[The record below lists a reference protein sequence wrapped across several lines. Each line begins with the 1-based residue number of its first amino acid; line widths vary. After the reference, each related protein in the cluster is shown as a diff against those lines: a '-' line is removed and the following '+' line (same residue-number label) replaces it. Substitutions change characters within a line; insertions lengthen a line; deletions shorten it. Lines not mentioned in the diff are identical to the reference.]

1 MALTGLDI
9 FKLLPKTNCKKCGRP
24 TCLAFAMQMAQK
36 KASIDE
42 CPAISEDAKKQLG
55 SASAPPI
62 KLVTIGKGNK
72 ELKIGE
78 ENVLF
83 RHEEKFYNPTG
94 VAVTIN
100 DDLEEAALNDR
111 LKKINALKF
120 VRVGTEIEID
130 LVAIVNKSGSAERFA
145 SAAKSVSDNTHLSI
159 ILDSRSV
166 DSMKAAL
173 KICADK
179 RPLIH
184 CADSEN
190 ADKMAGL
197 AKENKCPIAVK
208 ASKLEELADLT
219 EKVKKAGVEDIV
231 LNYNGSGLKN
241 TLQGLTAIRRS
252 ALKKNFRPLGY
263 PVVTFLNGVD
273 PYQETANASAC
284 LAKYSGIVV
293 VNGIEPWQIMPLL
306 TVRQNIYTDP
316 QKPVQ
321 VEPKLYEIGQ
331 PNENSPLMFTTNFS
345 LTYYTVEGE
354 VEASRVSSYILPVNT
369 EGTSVLTAYSGDK
382 LNEKVVVKAMNE
394 AKVEEKVKHRK
405 LIIPGLVAVMSAKL
419 KDESGWEILVGPKE
433 ASGLSTF
440 LKSNWQK

>member
-9 FKLLPKTNCKKCGRP
+9 FKLLPKTNCKKCGKP

-36 KASIDE
+36 KASIAE
-42 CPAISEDAKKQLG
+42 CPDVSDESKSLLG

-62 KLVTIGKGNK
+62 KLVTIGRGEK

-94 VAVTIN
+94 IAVTIG
-100 DDLEEAALNDR
+100 DDLDADALSAR
-111 LKKINALKF
+111 LQKINALKF
-120 VRVGTEIEID
+120 VRVGTDIEID
-130 LVAIVNKSGSAERFA
+130 LIAIVNKSGNAGKFA
-145 SAAKSVSDNTHLSI
+145 SAVKDIKDNTELSI
-159 ILDSRSV
+159 ILDSESV

-173 KICADK
+173 SVCGDR

-184 CADSEN
+184 GVTAGNTD
-190 ADKMAGL
+190 AMAAL
-197 AKENKCPIAVK
+197 AKEHKCPVGVK
-208 ASKLEELADLT
+208 SSSIEELADLSD
-219 EKVKKAGVEDIV
+219 KVKEAGVEDIV
-231 LNYNGSGLKN
+231 LNYDGAGIKD
-241 TLQGLTAIRRS
+241 TLQGLTTIRRA
-252 ALKKNFRPLGY
+252 ALKKSFRPLGY
-263 PVVTFLNGVD
+263 PVVTFLNGGD
-273 PYQETANASAC
+273 PYQETANAGVC

-293 VNGIEPWQIMPLL
+293 VDGLEPWQIMPIL

-331 PNENSPLMFTTNFS
+331 PDENSPLLFTTNFS

-354 VEASRVSSYILPVNT
+354 VEASRISAHILPVDT
-369 EGTSVLTAYSGDK
+369 EGSSVLTAYSGDK
-382 LNEKVVVKAMNE
+382 LNEKVVQKAMAE

-405 LIIPGLVAVMSAKL
+405 LIIPGLVAIMAAKL
-419 KDESGWEILVGPKE
+419 KDELGWEILVGPKE

-440 LKSNWQK
+440 LKTNW